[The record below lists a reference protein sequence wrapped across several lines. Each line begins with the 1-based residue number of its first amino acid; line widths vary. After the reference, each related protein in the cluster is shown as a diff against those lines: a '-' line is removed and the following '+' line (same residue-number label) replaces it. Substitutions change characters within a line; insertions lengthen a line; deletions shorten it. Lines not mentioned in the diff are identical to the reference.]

1 VDRSVAHRPPRRQSD
16 SILSNLLLF
25 RVVTSALLVIVGT
38 LWVHYSEIE
47 EGEVTRRDTTMTFTT
62 FVMFDLFN
70 AVSCKS
76 MDQPFFKLDQV
87 YLYVW

>member
-1 VDRSVAHRPPRRQSD
+1 MDRAVAHRPPRRQSD

-25 RVVTSALLVIVGT
+25 RVVTSAMLVIVGT
-38 LWVHYSEIE
+38 LWVHYSEVE

-70 AVSCKS
+70 AVACKS

-87 YLYVW
+87 V